1 MQRTV
6 TIVTKTFVPYMSG
19 ESPEWVKYELN
30 DLILNR
36 IIAEQNHVRETNLN
50 AVELGLGI
58 QSTWP
63 DGWSD
68 VVYEAV
74 RIDANGFAVCAVV
87 DGGALYVESTCPC
100 QLKPST
106 SCLIRPTGSPRLRCR
121 TVSSATGGSTSLTK
135 LIRAIS
141 CWPIAA
147 AKAPNERSERAAKSA

>member
-74 RIDANGFAVCAVV
+74 RIDANGFALCAVV
-87 DGGALYVESTCPC
+87 DGGALYVESLSLPVEAIT
-100 QLKPST
+100 QL
-106 SCLIRPTGSPRLRCR
+106 LDQANGEPTLALPNSVICDGGIYFFDEADPRDLVLAYRGSE
-121 TVSSATGGSTSLTK
+121 SA
-135 LIRAIS
+135 
-141 CWPIAA
+141 
-147 AKAPNERSERAAKSA
+147 E